1 MGVQELVYF
10 IEAVG
15 HALKTSTLSA
25 LLWSFDWIPPKIGEI
40 QSNDHGSARND
51 QVFKA
56 WRRFEHPYFHIK
68 LFNSD
73 TYCYGTLLFG
83 VVQK

>member
-25 LLWSFDWIPPKIGEI
+25 LLWSFDWISTKIDEI
-40 QSNDHGSARND
+40 QSNDHGSALNVE
-51 QVFKA
+51 VFKA
-56 WRRFEHPYFHIK
+56 WRSFEHPYF
-68 LFNSD
+68 LTD
-73 TYCYGTLLFG
+73 
-83 VVQK
+83 

>member
-25 LLWSFDWIPPKIGEI
+25 LPWSFDWISSILVEI
-40 QSNDHGSARND
+40 QSNDHRSALNVE
-51 QVFKA
+51 VFKA
-56 WRRFEHPYFHIK
+56 WRSFEHPYF
-68 LFNSD
+68 L
-73 TYCYGTLLFG
+73 TE
-83 VVQK
+83 